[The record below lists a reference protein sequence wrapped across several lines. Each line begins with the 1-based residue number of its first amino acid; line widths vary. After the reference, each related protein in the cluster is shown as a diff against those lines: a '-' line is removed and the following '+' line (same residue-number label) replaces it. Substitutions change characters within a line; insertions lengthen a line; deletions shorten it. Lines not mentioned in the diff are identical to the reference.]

1 MLSSGQL
8 ELKDIGSA
16 RSPHVEERNG
26 SLDPDLSDD
35 VKAGFTVN
43 DQRDMQRMGK
53 KQELRVCISG
63 VYGFPTVLT
72 QHLEELP
79 HGQHYRFHDLRH
91 GDMGDFIDVYYPSY
105 TFDLVRRLTR
115 SQIQHPW
122 SDSWWTTCSVLV
134 PSMGIL
140 RAVLHRALY
149 GRDVIHWV
157 SEFAP
162 RAYQKFLSYA
172 SGWLSTISWQSIVA
186 LDAYLAGTI
195 VQGLISLNDDGY
207 TPARWQGTL
216 LVFAAAI
223 GMSLFNIF
231 GAKHLPL
238 AEGIFVT
245 CHFFAFIPVIVTL
258 LVLAPKAKAED
269 VFTGFTDYGSGWP
282 SVSWTVMVGQ
292 VSCMFVVLAEEIE
305 NASVI
310 VPKSMIWAFLLNIP
324 FAFGLLLTYLFCM
337 PDVQSALDSPTGFP
351 FIHVFREAV
360 NNTAGAT
367 ILVVI
372 VLVLIV
378 MITISS
384 LASASRQTFAFAR
397 DNGLPFSNWLGEV
410 NPRLH
415 IPVNSIIVTCLFSM
429 AMSLI
434 NIGSTVAFNA
444 MLSLSTTALMATY
457 LISIGCIIARRIS
470 CNPPLPPSRWTLG
483 RFGMP
488 VNILAMV
495 YASWSFFW
503 SFWPNA
509 YDVNAENFNWA
520 SVLFVG
526 LMGISTIVYWTYARK
541 HYDGPVVKVEG
552 RKFQ

>member
-134 PSMGIL
+134 PIMPLVSTCRCSSLCSIL
-140 RAVLHRALY
+140 S
-149 GRDVIHWV
+149 VI
-157 SEFAP
+157 
-162 RAYQKFLSYA
+162 
-172 SGWLSTISWQSIVA
+172 GWLSTISWQSIVA

-292 VSCMFVVLAEEIE
+292 
-305 NASVI
+305 
-310 VPKSMIWAFLLNIP
+310 
-324 FAFGLLLTYLFCM
+324 
-337 PDVQSALDSPTGFP
+337 
-351 FIHVFREAV
+351 
-360 NNTAGAT
+360 
-367 ILVVI
+367 
-372 VLVLIV
+372 
-378 MITISS
+378 
-384 LASASRQTFAFAR
+384 
-397 DNGLPFSNWLGEV
+397 V

>member
-16 RSPHVEERNG
+16 HSPRVEERNG
-26 SLDPDLSDD
+26 CLDPDLSDD

-53 KQELRVCISG
+53 KQELRRNFRMASTI
-63 VYGFPTVLT
+63 GF
-72 QHLEELP
+72 
-79 HGQHYRFHDLRH
+79 
-91 GDMGDFIDVYYPSY
+91 
-105 TFDLVRRLTR
+105 
-115 SQIQHPW
+115 
-122 SDSWWTTCSVLV
+122 TTCVMGTWEILLTSNTPGLTAGGRPALFWSLVWAYCGQFFIVL
-134 PSMGIL
+134 SMAEMSSMAPTAGGQ
-140 RAVLHRALY
+140 Y
-149 GRDVIHWV
+149 HWV

-207 TPARWQGTL
+207 SPARWQGTL

-292 VSCMFVVLAEEIE
+292 VSCMFVVLGSDSVAHMSEEIE

>member
-8 ELKDIGSA
+8 ELKEVGSA

-53 KQELRVCISG
+53 KQELRLQYS
-63 VYGFPTVLT
+63 
-72 QHLEELP
+72 
-79 HGQHYRFHDLRH
+79 
-91 GDMGDFIDVYYPSY
+91 
-105 TFDLVRRLTR
+105 
-115 SQIQHPW
+115 W
-122 SDSWWTTCSVLV
+122 SDSWRTTCSVLV

-140 RAVLHRALY
+140 RAALHRTLH
-149 GRDVIHWV
+149 GGDVFHWV

-172 SGWLSTISWQSIVA
+172 S
-186 LDAYLAGTI
+186 
-195 VQGLISLNDDGY
+195 VQGLISLNDDSY
-207 TPARWQGTL
+207 SPARWQGTL

-292 VSCMFVVLAEEIE
+292 VSCMFVVLGSDSVAHMSEEIE

-351 FIHVFREAV
+351 FIHVFRQAV
-360 NNTAGAT
+360 DNTAGAT

-470 CNPPLPPSRWTLG
+470 CDPPLPPSRWTLG

-488 VNILAMV
+488 VNILAMI

>member
-1 MLSSGQL
+1 MPPNGQL
-8 ELKDIGSA
+8 ELKEIGSGHA
-16 RSPHVEERNG
+16 PQVRMGSDREACPDRGIAEE
-26 SLDPDLSDD
+26 
-35 VKAGFTVN
+35 VKRGFTIN

-53 KQELRVCISG
+53 KQELRRNFRLISTI
-63 VYGFPTVLT
+63 GF
-72 QHLEELP
+72 
-79 HGQHYRFHDLRH
+79 
-91 GDMGDFIDVYYPSY
+91 
-105 TFDLVRRLTR
+105 
-115 SQIQHPW
+115 
-122 SDSWWTTCSVLV
+122 TTCVMGTWEILLTSNTPGLTAGGRPGLFWSLVWAYCGQTFIVL
-134 PSMGIL
+134 SMAEMSSMAPTAGGQ
-140 RAVLHRALY
+140 Y
-149 GRDVIHWV
+149 HWV

-162 RAYQKFLSYA
+162 RKYQRFLSYA

-195 VQGLISLNDDGY
+195 VQGLISLTHEAY
-207 TPARWQGTL
+207 SPTRWQGTL

-245 CHFFAFIPVIVTL
+245 CHFFAFVPVIITL
-258 LVLAPKAKAED
+258 LVLAPKASAAD
-269 VFTGFTDYGSGWP
+269 VFTGFTDYGAGWP

-292 VSCMFVVLAEEIE
+292 VSCMFVVLGSDSVAHMSEEIE

-310 VPKSMIWAFLLNIP
+310 VPKSMVWAFLLNIP
-324 FAFGLLLTYLFCM
+324 FAFGLLLSYLFSM
-337 PDVQSALDSPTGFP
+337 PDVEGALGSPTGFP
-351 FIHVFREAV
+351 FIYVLQQAV
-360 NNTAGAT
+360 KNTAGAAV
-367 ILVVI
+367 LVVI
-372 VLVLIV
+372 ILILIV

-397 DNGLPFSNWLGEV
+397 DNGLPFSSWLAAV
-410 NPRLH
+410 HPTLH
-415 IPVNSIIVTCLFSM
+415 IPVNSIIFTCLFSLV
-429 AMSLI
+429 MSLI

-444 MLSLSTTALMATY
+444 LLSLSTVALMATY
-457 LISIGCIIARRIS
+457 LISTGCVIVRRIYK
-470 CNPPLPPSRWTLG
+470 NPPLPPSRWSLG

-509 YDVNAENFNWA
+509 HDVNAQNFNWS

-526 LMGISTIVYWTYARK
+526 LMGISAVLYWVHARK
-541 HYDGPVVKVEG
+541 IYDGPVVKVEG
-552 RKFQ
+552 RTFH